1 MLVSRWWQFRFT
13 PWWATRVQIFAWFD
27 VHVDALLQ
35 TTDGFY
41 LRKVK
46 YKGETL
52 ARLLLL
58 NTTSEDVIGMWLR
71 AYLELT
77 PWSDRTRI
85 CHTLRWPSTSYVCL
99 PYISG
104 INSLTWAAL
113 GCCSGSYAMHCCTTC
128 QSRSEEI
135 SLGRQWVTPLI
146 MPSRRVVNGLDIGKG
161 IIESV
166 YLSLAHESPGF
177 AI

>member
-1 MLVSRWWQFRFT
+1 MRHASKPLVTISFHALMSNQSTNLCLIRRPCWCSIADYRRFLLEESE
-13 PWWATRVQIFAWFD
+13 VQ
-27 VHVDALLQ
+27 
-35 TTDGFY
+35 
-41 LRKVK
+41 R
-46 YKGETL
+46 GETL

-85 CHTLRWPSTSYVCL
+85 CHALRWPSTSYVCL

-135 SLGRQWVTPLI
+135 LLGRRWVTPWLWC
-146 MPSRRVVNGLDIGKG
+146 L
-161 IIESV
+161 E
-166 YLSLAHESPGF
+166 E
-177 AI
+177 